1 MTRPSLYIA
10 ATWRPSAGT
19 PVFNVMAAR
28 PYVPLT
34 DEGVRSLA
42 RQWLEDI
49 AAVEQAKVRPAPEHW
64 VMFDGVCWDDCPGCA
79 RDMTGAFPVVAVAR

>member
-1 MTRPSLYIA
+1 MKRPSLYIA

-19 PVFNVMAAR
+19 PVFDAMAAR

-42 RQWLEDI
+42 RQWLVDI
-49 AAVEQAKVRPAPEHW
+49 AAVEQAKAGIRPRLVSTA
-64 VMFDGVCWDDCPGCA
+64 D
-79 RDMTGAFPVVAVAR
+79 RDMTGAFPVVRAA